1 MKRNLVQLFVA
12 RNLNLAKRNTIFF
25 RRKEKTMYKSFE
37 DMPVW
42 QDSFNLADEIYD
54 TIENFP
60 KTEIYALSDQLRRS
74 SVSVSANIAEAFG
87 RYHKYDKVKFYY
99 YARGSLTET
108 KSLLLFALKR
118 QYIQQEQYDYL
129 KTKIN
134 DITLKLNLVIK
145 TLKNYQNP

>member
-1 MKRNLVQLFVA
+1 
-12 RNLNLAKRNTIFF
+12 
-25 RRKEKTMYKSFE
+25 MYKSFE

-54 TIENFP
+54 AIENFP
-60 KTEIYALSDQLRRS
+60 KTEIYALSDQLRRA

>member
-1 MKRNLVQLFVA
+1 
-12 RNLNLAKRNTIFF
+12 
-25 RRKEKTMYKSFE
+25 MYKTFE

-54 TIENFP
+54 AIENFP
-60 KTEIYALSDQLRRS
+60 KTEIYALSDQLRRA